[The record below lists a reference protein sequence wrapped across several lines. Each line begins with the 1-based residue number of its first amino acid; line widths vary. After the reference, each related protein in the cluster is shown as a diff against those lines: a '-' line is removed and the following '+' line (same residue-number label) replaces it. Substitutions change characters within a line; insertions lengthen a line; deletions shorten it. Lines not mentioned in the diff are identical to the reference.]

1 MTGKDIRL
9 GKLFSDGNAVIV
21 AADHG
26 SYMGPFKGI
35 EDLPNQVMQFK
46 KADALILNPGMAE
59 RCKDFFSEKDAP
71 LSIIRVNWASHYCKP
86 YMKGFSSK
94 ERESY
99 YDKGFSAKLCSVK
112 EAVSLGADLVI
123 TSLLLGTDEEA
134 NVKNIEQFSEI
145 VSEAKSL
152 GVPVIGE
159 YIPFGSIDRFTG
171 DISDLLLGTRACTEF
186 GADIIKTVFVEQF
199 DQITTS
205 SAVPVLALGGGVFDR
220 PLKAFE
226 LAKKAIT
233 KGAKGVVFGRNVIC
247 AKNPSSFL
255 DSLIKVVKEG
265 RSPEEAEKDYLK
277 TIE

>member
-1 MTGKDIRL
+1 MVGKDIRL
-9 GKLFSDGNAVIV
+9 GKLFSSGNTVIV

-35 EDLPNQVMQFK
+35 ENLQDQIMQFK
-46 KADALILNPGMAE
+46 KADAVLLNPGMAE

-71 LSIIRVNWASHYCKP
+71 FSIIRVNWASHYCKP
-86 YMKGFSSK
+86 CMKGFSNK

-99 YDKGFSAKLCSVK
+99 YEKGFSAKLCSVK
-112 EAVSLGADLVI
+112 EAIALGADLVI

-134 NVKNIEQFSEI
+134 NVKNIEQFNEI
-145 VSEAKSL
+145 VSEARSL

-159 YIPFGSIDRFTG
+159 YIPFGAIDHFTG
-171 DISDLLLGTRACTEF
+171 NISDLLLGTRACTEF

-199 DQITTS
+199 DQITSS

-226 LAKKAIT
+226 LAEKAIA
-233 KGAKGVVFGRNVIC
+233 KGAKGVVFGRNVIS
-247 AKNPSSFL
+247 AKKPSSFL
-255 DSLIKVVKEG
+255 NSLIKVVKEG
-265 RSPEEAEKDYLK
+265 ESPEKAEEDYLK
-277 TIE
+277 TLE